1 MVTHVILDVVSHC
14 HRLGV
19 AHRDLKPENFLLKR
33 KALDPKQPLRAED
46 LRLVDFG
53 LAISLTPKQVAHEL
67 LGSPFYIA
75 PEILK
80 ASISDSNFAFLRHPN
95 HPFLFTIRQVLTLV
109 CI

>member
-1 MVTHVILDVVSHC
+1 MNGHNLLAHHRGHFSEKDAAVVARVILDVVSHC
-14 HRLGV
+14 HQKGV

-33 KALDPKQPLRAED
+33 KALDPNQPLRAQD

-53 LAISLTPKQVAHEL
+53 LAIFLSPGEASTEL

-80 ASISDSNFAFLRHPN
+80 VH
-95 HPFLFTIRQVLTLV
+95 LFRPCRTM
-109 CI
+109 

>member
-1 MVTHVILDVVSHC
+1 MVLRVILDVVAHC
-14 HRLGV
+14 HKKGV

-33 KALDPKQPLRAED
+33 KALDPNQPLRPED

-53 LAISLTPKQVAHEL
+53 LAISLRPGEESTEL

-80 ASISDSNFAFLRHPN
+80 ARSSPTHPPCFTSHGQKVAFNYFKWHL
-95 HPFLFTIRQVLTLV
+95 
-109 CI
+109 

>member
-1 MVTHVILDVVSHC
+1 MVARVILDVVSHC
-14 HRLGV
+14 HQRGV

-33 KALDPKQPLRAED
+33 KALDSNQPLRAQD

-53 LAISLTPKQVAHEL
+53 LAVCLSPGEESTEL

-80 ASISDSNFAFLRHPN
+80 AS
-95 HPFLFTIRQVLTLV
+95 LFPVALAQASYSTVSFWQVTL
-109 CI
+109 CSTATFG